1 MKTETKMLG
10 IGMTER
16 NVPKVM
22 DGSKTQTRRI
32 ESVLR
37 KIESSKAAK
46 YFDDAK
52 PVFWRF
58 LWNGNTHDVYPRH
71 QVGDRLYV
79 KEALEQYNV
88 HKSRPVFAVYKTDKA
103 HVWTPDRDFRRWQ
116 SDTGKPWKNKVIP
129 ARYMPRS
136 AARTF
141 IEITD
146 VRCERIQDISVED
159 IKAEGIAIKEGGN
172 CAQCGNVLA
181 LEMSGDNEGVSFLT
195 CGGDPCLNTIT
206 DVDDLADVYMRSFRL
221 LWNDTNGKDAWERN
235 DWVFAYTFK
244 LIGVERLN

>member
-1 MKTETKMLG
+1 MKTKAKMLG

-32 ESVLR
+32 VSMKRAADCPAELPDDLL
-37 KIESSKAAK
+37 SSEILE
-46 YFDDAK
+46 
-52 PVFWRF
+52 WRQQDGQWF
-58 LWNGNTHDVYPRH
+58 GLHEYRTLAIASRVH
-71 QVGDRLYV
+71 QIGDRLYV
-79 KEALEQYNV
+79 KEALQRHNNC
-88 HKSRPVFAVYKTDKA
+88 AVYKCEYPAECVPVDCFA
-103 HVWTPDRDFRRWQ
+103 DPEMARAWS
-116 SDTGKPWKNKVIP
+116 SDDGKPWKNKVIP

-146 VRCERIQDISVED
+146 VRCERVQDITIED
-159 IKAEGIAIKEGGN
+159 VQAEGIQSLFGKGSIDPT
-172 CAQCGNVLA
+172 
-181 LEMSGDNEGVSFLT
+181 MLT
-195 CGGDPCLNTIT
+195 RFIG
-206 DVDDLADVYMRSFRL
+206 

-244 LIGVERLN
+244 LLAEADLTA